1 MNLRPLA
8 SPQQARSDGHL
19 VIFNSELVM
28 DAGRRSDA
36 SSSPEHDADSL
47 PPAQTARWVPRQKAA
62 VVAAVRGGALT
73 LQEARKR
80 YRLTEEEFLSWQESL
95 DRDGLDGLR
104 SSMVAERRRTP
115 RRDVEEASTVLLSAG
130 QVDCVIRDIG
140 AQGARLEFRAPIS
153 TPRTFELKCERSGR
167 TSWVSVI
174 WQRGKS
180 MGVRFEAPLAGRTAR
195 KPSIGDWLL
204 GAEAG

>member
-1 MNLRPLA
+1 
-8 SPQQARSDGHL
+8 
-19 VIFNSELVM
+19 M

-36 SSSPEHDADSL
+36 SSSPEHDANSL
-47 PPAQTARWVPRQKAA
+47 LPAQTARWVPRQKAA

-115 RRDVEEASTVLLSAG
+115 RRVVEEASTVLLSAG
-130 QVDCVIRDIG
+130 QVDCVIKDIG
-140 AQGARLEFRAPIS
+140 AQGARLEFAAPI
-153 TPRTFELKCERSGR
+153 TIPRTFELKCERSGR
-167 TSWVSVI
+167 SSWVSVI

-180 MGVRFEAPLAGRTAR
+180 IAVRFETPLSGRTETKSA
-195 KPSIGDWLL
+195 IGDWLL
-204 GAEAG
+204 GAGAG

>member
-1 MNLRPLA
+1 M
-8 SPQQARSDGHL
+8 
-19 VIFNSELVM
+19 VIWSFNSELVM
-28 DAGRRSDA
+28 DAGRQSDA
-36 SSSPEHDADSL
+36 SSSPEHDVSSL
-47 PPAQTARWVPRQKAA
+47 PPAQPARWVPRQKAA

-115 RRDVEEASTVLLSAG
+115 RRGVEEACTVLLGAG
-130 QVDCVIRDIG
+130 RVDCVIKDIG
-140 AQGARLEFRAPIS
+140 AGGARLEFQAPIAI
-153 TPRTFELKCERSGR
+153 PPTFELKCERSGR
-167 TSWVSVI
+167 SSWVSVI

-180 MGVRFEAPLAGRTAR
+180 MGVRFEAPLSARTEA
-195 KPSIGDWLL
+195 KSSIGDWLL
-204 GAEAG
+204 GAGAG